1 MIEVRMV
8 KYKPLFLLISAVLG
22 STLVLWMPFFL
33 RIPDLWGLDFSGG
46 MMKVWANFDGPN
58 YLTVARTWYDK
69 TAIARNFSVVGPLE
83 YYPAH
88 WPFYPLVIFL
98 TDFLFS
104 GPNAMLLSS
113 LLGVVFFYFV
123 FFKFLVREGLTE
135 SQALLLGLVSL
146 VLPARWLIVRGVGS
160 PEAWFMGFI
169 LLSLMAFADK
179 KYWLA
184 GLWGALAQLTK
195 SPAILLFGSYFVY
208 ESWKML
214 MAKKIDKENIKALIG
229 VSLIPL
235 TVLGVFAFY
244 YLRTGDF
251 LAYFHSGDNI
261 HLIWPPFS
269 TFGKSVSWVG
279 DFWLE
284 EFIWMWLIYGLGIMK
299 LAKRGKKL
307 LAIFGGVFF
316 TATLFVAH
324 RDIARYILP
333 VMPLALLGWKET
345 IQKKEFKIML
355 AVLLVPSL
363 LFAWNFML
371 NNTAPIADWA
381 PYL

>member
-1 MIEVRMV
+1 MIRIV
-8 KYKPLFLLISAVLG
+8 KYKSLFLLLLAVIA
-22 STLVLWMPFFL
+22 STLVLWLPFFL
-33 RIPDLWGLDFSGG
+33 RISDVWGLNFSDG

-69 TAIARNFSVVGPLE
+69 ALIARNFSVVQPLE

-88 WPFYPLVIFL
+88 WPFYPFVIFL
-98 TDFLFS
+98 TDLLFS
-104 GPNAMLLSS
+104 GPNAMLFSS

-123 FFKFLVREGLTE
+123 FYRFLVKEGLTE
-135 SQALLLGLVSL
+135 KQALVMGTASL
-146 VLPARWLIVRGVGS
+146 VLPARWLIIRGVGS

-169 LLSLMAFADK
+169 LLSLMAYSDK

-195 SPAILLFGSYFVY
+195 SPAILLFASYGIY
-208 ESWKML
+208 EIWKVIL
-214 MAKKIDKENIKALIG
+214 TKKMVKENIRAMVG

-235 TVLGVFAFY
+235 MAILVFGFY
-244 YLRTGDF
+244 FLRTGDF
-251 LAYFHSGDNI
+251 WAYFHSGDNI

-269 TFGKSVSWVG
+269 TFGKSGTWVG

-284 EFIWMWLIYGLGIMK
+284 EFIWMWLIYGVGIMK

-307 LAIFGGVFF
+307 LVIFGGAFF

-333 VMPLALLGWKET
+333 IMPLALLGWNEMV
-345 IQKKEFKIML
+345 QKREFKV
-355 AVLLVPSL
+355 VLLVLVVPTF

-371 NNTAPIADWA
+371 NNTAPIADWS